1 MYDIIIIG
9 AGIAG
14 LTSAIYASR
23 ANKKVLVIEK
33 SNYGGRIV
41 SAPSVK
47 NYPGI
52 KEISGVDL
60 AINLYEQAISFG
72 TELIF
77 ETVKGF
83 LNGDIKKVITDKNT
97 YECKSIIIATG
108 LDRKTLNISGEK
120 ELVGKGIS
128 YCASCDGNF
137 YKDKIV
143 GVVGN
148 GNTAIEDAMYLS
160 DIASKVYIISK
171 GDNLDVDKSN
181 IEVIN
186 NSTVDKINSNDKLES
201 IDINTPDGIK
211 NIVLD
216 GLFISIGF
224 ESSNEEFESTI
235 KLDEQGYII
244 ADNTHTNIE
253 GIFAAGDCV
262 KKDLRQLVTAASDG
276 AIAAT
281 EAIKYIVKNS

>member
-160 DIASKVYIISK
+160 DIASKVYIINK

-186 NSTVDKINSNDKLES
+186 NSTVDKNNSNDKLES